1 MAEKRYALELDN
13 SEWKEYIEKGLEE
26 PKFRAD
32 QICQWL
38 WQKHTDD
45 TEEMTNL
52 SKPLRE
58 KLAEKMDFAYPTLAR
73 EQRSQ
78 DGTRKFLWQLRDGES
93 VESVLMKYSDRLTAC
108 ISTQV
113 GCPLQCTF
121 CATGLSGFVRN
132 LSAGEIAGQV
142 LAIEKYIGRE
152 VNNVVYMGMGEPFLN
167 TDAVLKSVRMLN
179 DPKLRSLGIRH
190 ITISTSGVIPGIK
203 ALAASGLGVRLAVS
217 LHAADDELRSFL
229 MPVNQTYPAADL
241 RRAMQE
247 YQESTG
253 DRVTIEY
260 ALFGGVNDSVERARE
275 LVRFLKGIHV
285 FVNLIPFNAVDGR
298 YEKPK
303 AEDVLRFRNIL
314 QTAGFET
321 EIRSEQGADID
332 AACGQLRRKTVGGGS
347 APLEAPAYSLTKA
360 DMTPEK
366 RRERPAAAAA
376 DPRKEGLPRRE
387 ASKKTPLK
395 PSGGFVAER
404 GKRRKSDRDP
414 QERYRSGKMKEARP
428 SYRGDGEET
437 PRSLRRD
444 ARPEREPIQKQE
456 AFPKKS
462 SDEKR
467 GGDKKELRGAAAGR
481 TAGKKTSA
489 RTKRGSDN
497 KPQGAFSK
505 FYGASGGKAKR
516 SKKS

>member
-142 LAIEKYIGRE
+142 LAIEKHIGRE

-332 AACGQLRRKTVGGGS
+332 AACGQLRRKTVGDGS

-456 AFPKKS
+456 AFPKKG